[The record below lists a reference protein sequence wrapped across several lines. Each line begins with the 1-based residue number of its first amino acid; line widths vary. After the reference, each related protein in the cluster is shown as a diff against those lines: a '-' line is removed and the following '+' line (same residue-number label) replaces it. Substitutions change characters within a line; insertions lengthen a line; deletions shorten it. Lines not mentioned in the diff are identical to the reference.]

1 MQLNLSKDFPILIDT
16 EAQSQ
21 ILKWWSSDTEESY
34 NKNLKSGWEYENSED
49 LVYKFNKWGYRTKSI
64 DDLDEDFALI
74 FGCSYTEGVGL
85 YQKDIWCEKLCKE
98 LGIDLFNLA
107 KQGSSPAISYMNT
120 ILYIKNLIKYKPKLV
135 IYQWPQIF
143 RKTFTYTDGLNN
155 SNLSL
160 NLVNYNVNTDASNED
175 SRWYETRWLKEYGEM
190 YKDSFFHFYS
200 TDVLWK
206 ALNVPVYHWTWS
218 GDFEIG
224 GEMWNYRKLDRYNLP
239 FLDNEVRIIMNKSND
254 RARDDSHDGKQIH
267 SDVVDFLIDDVRK
280 LL

>member
-98 LGIDLFNLA
+98 LGIDVFNLA

-143 RKTFTYTDGLNN
+143 RKTFTYSDDMKLDFT
-155 SNLSL
+155 
-160 NLVNYNVNTDASNED
+160 NYNINTLQDKAEHIKASYED
-175 SRWYETRWLKEYGEM
+175 SRWYKTRWLKEYGEM
-190 YKDSFFHFYS
+190 YKDSFFNFYS

-206 ALNVPVYHWTWS
+206 ALDVPVYHWTWS

-224 GEMWNYRKLDRYNLP
+224 GENNLP

>member
-21 ILKWWSSDTEESY
+21 ILKWWSSDKEELY

-98 LGIDLFNLA
+98 LGIDVFNLA

-143 RKTFTYTDGLNN
+143 RKTFTYTDGSNN

-190 YKDSFFHFYS
+190 YKDSFFNFYS

-224 GEMWNYRKLDRYNLP
+224 GENNLP

-254 RARDDSHDGKQIH
+254 MARDDSHDGKQIH